1 LSYYEPF
8 SRKYRPKTFEEI
20 IGQESVVKT
29 LKNAIKLGRIANA
42 YIFAGSRG
50 LGKTTISRILTKCLN
65 CETGI
70 TDKPCGKCENCLEID
85 KGSFPDMYEID
96 AASNRGIDDIR
107 NIKEN
112 VNYAPIKGRYK
123 VYIIDEAHMLTR
135 EAFNALLKTLEE
147 PPPHNIF
154 ILATTELHKIP
165 DTIRS
170 RCQTFIFKPPN
181 KSQIVEYLKRICEKE
196 RLNYEKNALEILADA
211 SEGGMR
217 DSASL
222 LDQATVFSEGKITV
236 ESVEKMLGFIP
247 SSIIDKFL
255 ISLKENKIKDLILVV
270 EKVEKS
276 GFDLNIFWKQIVDKI
291 QEILINLSLD
301 RADKY
306 FSKEELKKLIYIQT
320 VFSKAIG
327 EAKSFQSPKH
337 IYQLAI
343 LKLKY
348 IPNII
353 SIKEL
358 IEKGISINAP
368 IDTKIKE
375 KVDKGNIVKESLL
388 ESDKK
393 KLSIDDILKKIK
405 SEVGGVVFSILK
417 NSKIEEREDNY
428 TIFIDKKQLEFIDI
442 NGIKG
447 YFPKPIK
454 IEVVEKNQDKR
465 LKKRNETVE
474 KIRDLFKGKIISE
487 RYNEK

>member
-1 LSYYEPF
+1 MSYYEPF
-8 SRKYRPKTFEEI
+8 SRKYRPRTFEEI

-196 RLNYEKNALEILADA
+196 RLDYEEKALEILADA

-255 ISLKENKIKDLILVV
+255 ASLKENKIKDLILLV

-276 GFDLNIFWKQIVDKI
+276 GYDLNIFWKQIIDKI

-301 RADKY
+301 SEDKY
-306 FSKEELKKLIYIQT
+306 FSKEELQKLIYIQT
-320 VFSKAIG
+320 IFSKAIG

-343 LKLKY
+343 LKLEY
-348 IPNII
+348 IPNIL

-358 IEKGISINAP
+358 IEKGVR
-368 IDTKIKE
+368 IDTQIKD
-375 KVDKGNIVKESLL
+375 KVDKGNIVKESSF

-405 SEVGGVVFSILK
+405 SELGGVVFSILK
-417 NSKIEEREDNY
+417 NSKIEERENNY
-428 TIFIDKKQLEFIDI
+428 TIFVDKTFVKSIDI
-442 NGIKG
+442 NSIQG

-454 IEVVEKNQDKR
+454 IEVVEERQEKKQ
-465 LKKRNETVE
+465 KKRNESVE
-474 KIRDLFKGKIISE
+474 KVLELFKGKIITY
-487 RYNEK
+487 REKEK

>member
-1 LSYYEPF
+1 MSYYEPF

-428 TIFIDKKQLEFIDI
+428 TIFIDRKQLEFIDI

>member
-1 LSYYEPF
+1 MSYYEPF

-112 VNYAPIKGRYK
+112 VSYAPIKGRYK

-196 RLNYEKNALEILADA
+196 NLDYEEKALEILADA

-255 ISLKENKIKDLILVV
+255 INLKENKIKDLILLV

-301 RADKY
+301 SKDKY
-306 FSKEELKKLIYIQT
+306 FSKDELKKLIYIQT

-343 LKLKY
+343 LKLEY
-348 IPNII
+348 IPNIL

-358 IEKGISINAP
+358 IEKGISINTP
-368 IDTKIKE
+368 IDTQIKE
-375 KVDKGNIVKESLL
+375 KIDKENIVKESSL

-405 SEVGGVVFSILK
+405 SELGGVVFSILK

-428 TIFIDKKQLEFIDI
+428 TIFIDKTFVKSIDI
-442 NGIKG
+442 NSIQE

-454 IEVVEKNQDKR
+454 IEVVEERQEKKQKKKN
-465 LKKRNETVE
+465 ESVE
-474 KIRDLFKGKIISE
+474 KVLELFKGKIITY
-487 RYNEK
+487 REKEK